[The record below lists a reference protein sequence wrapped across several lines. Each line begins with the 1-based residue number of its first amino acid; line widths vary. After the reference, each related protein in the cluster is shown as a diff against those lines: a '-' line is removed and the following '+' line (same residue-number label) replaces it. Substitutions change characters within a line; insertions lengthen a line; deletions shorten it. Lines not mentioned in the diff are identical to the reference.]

1 MADGVYGCRQQDA
14 AQFSW
19 QHASLQNAIAI
30 VAQFAMT
37 RCLIGLGANLGDRAQ
52 SLSNAIERLA
62 ASEEVQLL
70 ACSHNLE
77 TAPVGGPPGQATY
90 LNAAA
95 LIETALPPER
105 LLRLLQEIESQL
117 GRQRLVRWDSR
128 TIDLDLLLYDQQTIN
143 TPRLTVPHPRLAVR
157 RFVLE
162 PAAEI
167 AGGMRD
173 PATGWTIEQLWQH
186 LLHAFPY
193 VAIAG
198 PPGAG
203 KTWLAEQLASPT
215 RRRLISDQ
223 RSGLV
228 NGGKTVPQLADSS
241 GRAIRTE
248 IEFLAYRRR
257 LLSRAALH
265 PTENRST
272 EDWLISDFW
281 LDQSRAWAARLD
293 TVGQEAV
300 LSAWQQAQSET
311 VRPKLL
317 IVLAAPPASSREM
330 LRLADELD
338 ALSRQPNVGPVLRL
352 RADDREAELREAE
365 AALRAMQ

>member
-1 MADGVYGCRQQDA
+1 
-14 AQFSW
+14 
-19 QHASLQNAIAI
+19 
-30 VAQFAMT
+30 MT

-52 SLSNAIERLA
+52 TLSSAVERLT
-62 ASEEVQLL
+62 ASEETQLL
-70 ACSHNLE
+70 ACSRYLE
-77 TAPVGGPPGQATY
+77 TAPVGGPSGQAAY

-95 LIETALPPER
+95 LLETTLPPER
-105 LLRLLQEIESQL
+105 LLSLLQEIESQL

-128 TIDLDLLLYDQQTIN
+128 TIDLDLLLYDQQAIN

-193 VAIAG
+193 VAIVG
-198 PPGAG
+198 PPGSG
-203 KTWLAEQLASPT
+203 KTWLAEQLAAVPG
-215 RRRLISDQ
+215 RRLCSDW
-223 RSGLV
+223 RHDLG
-228 NGGKTVPQLADSS
+228 NAGEIGTEPAGSS
-241 GRAIRTE
+241 GRAIQTE

-257 LLSRAALH
+257 LLSRAASH
-265 PTENRST
+265 PGESRST

-281 LDQSRAWAARLD
+281 LDQSLAWAARLD
-293 TVGQEAV
+293 SAGQEAV
-300 LSAWQQAQSET
+300 RSAWQQAQSET

-317 IVLAAPPASSREM
+317 IVLAAPPASSLET
-330 LRLADELD
+330 LRLANELD
-338 ALSRQPNVGPVLRL
+338 ALSRRPNVGPVLRL
-352 RADDREAELREAE
+352 RADDREAGLREAE